1 MKTSLKKS
9 FLVSLFLL
17 GIFMITSTLSFSQ
30 TNGRIRLVFGTRTH
44 PTADGKGCE
53 GDKGICFL
61 IYTTANIGKSTEPNN
76 GIGEVTLQDNKIIF
90 NIVSDNSP
98 AQADENIFYV
108 YQDMKIPAEAA
119 REFGFNSIIIKRG
132 QYKLDKTKNRLGQVT
147 LPIITQ

>member
-1 MKTSLKKS
+1 MKNSLKKS
-9 FLVSLFLL
+9 FLLSFLLL
-17 GIFMITSTLSFSQ
+17 GIVMITSTLSFSQ

-61 IYTTANIGKSTEPNN
+61 VYTTANIGKSTEPNS
-76 GIGEVTLQDNKIIF
+76 GIGEVSLQDGKIIF
-90 NIVSDNSP
+90 NIVSDSSP
-98 AQADENIFYV
+98 AQTDENTFYV

-132 QYKLDKTKNRLGQVT
+132 QYTLDKTKNRLGQVA

>member
-30 TNGRIRLVFGTRTH
+30 TNGRIRLIFGTRTH

-53 GDKGICFL
+53 GDKGTCFL
-61 IYTTANIGKSTEPNN
+61 IYSTASVGKMTEPNS
-76 GIGEVTLQDNKIIF
+76 GVAEISIQEGKMIF

-98 AQADENIFYV
+98 AQADENTFYV
-108 YQDMKIPAEAA
+108 FTDMKVPVEAA
-119 REFGFNSIIIKRG
+119 RELGYNSIIIKRG